1 MRRTMLWM
9 LTLLIGLTPLVV
21 LTEPAESQ
29 TRKSQTK
36 KPTAASNPAPIATA
50 EHEAG
55 GVEVALLEVKRTSSD
70 SVTIK
75 FRYTNKTTDT
85 KKLDHGGQWLD
96 AWRFAWDAYFVDPAT
111 NKKYVTLKDQ
121 DGNPVAANHQQFG
134 TGITLAAR
142 QVVNTWA
149 KFPAPRPAWGW
160 SRFTCPARRLLKT
173 WPWRSEPERL
183 GA

>member
-9 LTLLIGLTPLVV
+9 LTLLIALTTVV
-21 LTEPAESQ
+21 VFTQTAESQ
-29 TRKSQTK
+29 TLKSQTR
-36 KPTAASNPAPIATA
+36 KPTAASQPAAIATA
-50 EHEAG
+50 EHEVG
-55 GVEVALLEVKRTSSD
+55 GVEVALMEVKRTTGD

-75 FRYTNKTTDT
+75 FRYTNKTTEK
-85 KKLDHGGQWLD
+85 KKLDHGGQGLD

-111 NKKYVTLKDQ
+111 NKKYETLKDQ

-149 KFPAPRPAWGW
+149 KFPAPPPDVEKV
-160 SRFTCPARRLLKT
+160 TVYLP
-173 WPWRSEPERL
+173 
-183 GA
+183 GAPPFEDVAVTK

>member
-9 LTLLIGLTPLVV
+9 FTLLIILTTAVA
-21 LTEPAESQ
+21 LTQPTESQ
-29 TRKSQTK
+29 TRKSQTV
-36 KPTAASNPAPIATA
+36 KPSAASQPAAIATA
-50 EHEAG
+50 EHEVG
-55 GVEVALLEVKRTSSD
+55 GVEVALMEVKRTTGD

-75 FRYTNKTTDT
+75 FRYTNKTTST
-85 KKLDHGGQWLD
+85 KKLDHGGQGLD

-149 KFPAPRPAWGW
+149 KFPAPP
-160 SRFTCPARRLLKT
+160 TDVEKVTVYLP
-173 WPWRSEPERL
+173 
-183 GA
+183 GAPPFEDVAVTK

>member
-1 MRRTMLWM
+1 MRRTML
-9 LTLLIGLTPLVV
+9 TPLIVLTTMVV
-21 LTEPAESQ
+21 LTQPAGSQ
-29 TRKSQTK
+29 TRKSQTV
-36 KPTAASNPAPIATA
+36 KPTAPSEPAAIATA
-50 EHEAG
+50 NHEVV
-55 GVEVALLEVKRTSSD
+55 GVEVALLEVKRTSGD

-75 FRYTNKTTDT
+75 FRYTNKTTDN
-85 KKLDHGGQWLD
+85 KKLDHGGQGLD

-149 KFPAPRPAWGW
+149 KFPAPPPDVEKV
-160 SRFTCPARRLLKT
+160 TVYLP
-173 WPWRSEPERL
+173 
-183 GA
+183 GAPPFEDVPVAK